1 MAALFHPVVLGTIFC
16 AFSPVMGNPFRSLED
31 FSGESEEVFPVTSIE
46 EDENALDPRLRFA
59 YGKRSSEEGAEMTIP
74 ERE

>member
-1 MAALFHPVVLGTIFC
+1 MAALFYPVVLGTIFC
-16 AFSPVMGNPFRSLED
+16 GVGPVLGNPFPSLED
-31 FSGESEEVFPVTSIE
+31 FSGESEEGFPVTSIE
-46 EDENALDPRLRFA
+46 EDEVALDPRLRFA